1 MKLGALLKWG
11 GILIKGVVLK
21 GWPRKFAVRR
31 FLTDKG
37 SGKNSCKNLRKSPN
51 KQCRDTQQ

>member
-1 MKLGALLKWG
+1 
-11 GILIKGVVLK
+11 
-21 GWPRKFAVRR
+21 VRR